1 MSKTKLLTAFVVI
14 VSIVVVLLG
23 FFLFSGR
30 AEDRVLPQPTAIDK
44 TSAGLGIIYLPVTR
58 GLSEYYS
65 LGVDYGA
72 LVTEVIPGSPAD
84 RSGIQVGDVIIAFD
98 DATLESK
105 ARLLGM
111 MMALLRFRCFEMV
124 HGRVW
129 KWRTVESEFPR
140 STFRT
145 YSTASTGSTRLGPV
159 AAAVRD
165 WVWP

>member
-30 AEDRVLPQPTAIDK
+30 AEDEVLSQPAAVEK
-44 TSAGLGIIYLPVTR
+44 TSTGLGIIYLPVTR

-98 DATLESK
+98 EATLEPK

-111 MMALLRFRCFEMV
+111 MMACPAGHMV
-124 HGRVW
+124 TLEVRRGTETKVIEIFH
-129 KWRTVESEFPR
+129 T
-140 STFRT
+140 
-145 YSTASTGSTRLGPV
+145 TGQK
-159 AAAVRD
+159 
-165 WVWP
+165 

>member
-14 VSIVVVLLG
+14 VGIVVVLLG

-98 DATLESK
+98 EATLESK

-111 MMALLRFRCFEMV
+111 MMACPAGNIVTLEVRRGTETKVIEIF
-124 HGRVW
+124 H
-129 KWRTVESEFPR
+129 T
-140 STFRT
+140 
-145 YSTASTGSTRLGPV
+145 TGQK
-159 AAAVRD
+159 
-165 WVWP
+165 

>member
-1 MSKTKLLTAFVVI
+1 MSKTKLLAISIAGAGVVA
-14 VSIVVVLLG
+14 VLLG

-98 DATLESK
+98 EATLESK

-111 MMALLRFRCFEMV
+111 MMACPAGNIVTLEVRRGTETKMIEIF
-124 HGRVW
+124 H
-129 KWRTVESEFPR
+129 T
-140 STFRT
+140 
-145 YSTASTGSTRLGPV
+145 TGQK
-159 AAAVRD
+159 
-165 WVWP
+165 

>member
-14 VSIVVVLLG
+14 VGIVVVLLG

-84 RSGIQVGDVIIAFD
+84 RSGIQVGDVIITFD
-98 DATLESK
+98 DATLEPK
-105 ARLLGM
+105 AQLLGM
-111 MMALLRFRCFEMV
+111 MMACPAGHIVTLEVRRGMETKMIKIT
-124 HGRVW
+124 H
-129 KWRTVESEFPR
+129 RTTQE
-140 STFRT
+140 
-145 YSTASTGSTRLGPV
+145 
-159 AAAVRD
+159 
-165 WVWP
+165 

>member
-1 MSKTKLLTAFVVI
+1 MSKTKLLTGFVVI
-14 VSIVVVLLG
+14 VGIVEVLLG

-30 AEDRVLPQPTAIDK
+30 AVDRVLPQPTAIDK

-58 GLSEYYS
+58 GLSEYYG

-98 DATLESK
+98 EATLEPK

-111 MMALLRFRCFEMV
+111 MMACPAGHMV
-124 HGRVW
+124 TLEVRRGTETKMIEISH
-129 KWRTVESEFPR
+129 T
-140 STFRT
+140 
-145 YSTASTGSTRLGPV
+145 TGQK
-159 AAAVRD
+159 
-165 WVWP
+165 